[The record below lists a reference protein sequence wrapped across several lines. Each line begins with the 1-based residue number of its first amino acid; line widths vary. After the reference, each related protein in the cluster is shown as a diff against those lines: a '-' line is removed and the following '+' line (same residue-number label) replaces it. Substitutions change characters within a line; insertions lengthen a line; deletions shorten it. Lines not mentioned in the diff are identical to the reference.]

1 MNNYACLICGSYFC
15 DRRCHIKFMPT
26 EPTPVPA
33 PQPSLR
39 KAALEALVAA
49 EVYMEAESSNTNVRE
64 RLVKAL
70 EQLATELER

>member
-1 MNNYACLICGSYFC
+1 MTIAANNEAFFDAI
-15 DRRCHIKFMPT
+15 RRQETMFT
-26 EPTPVPA
+26 ETTQVPA

-49 EVYMEAESSNTNVRE
+49 EVYMEAESCNTNVRE